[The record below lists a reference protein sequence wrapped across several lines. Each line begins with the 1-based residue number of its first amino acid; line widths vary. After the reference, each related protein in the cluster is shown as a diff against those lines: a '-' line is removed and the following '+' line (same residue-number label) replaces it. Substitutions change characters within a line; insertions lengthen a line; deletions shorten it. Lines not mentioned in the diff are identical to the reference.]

1 MSKINHLKKV
11 IEDLN
16 VFRKYFRV
24 RQEFSDE
31 IPTIIY
37 FVNDELQTYIENHIS
52 CKKKKLIIIFVDWV
66 WTKTISHYESHGKID
81 HKNEHN
87 IIEYDISG

>member
-1 MSKINHLKKV
+1 MSKINNMKKE

-31 IPTIIY
+31 IQTIIY
-37 FVNDELQTYIENHIS
+37 LLNMSFKLLLEIIYPI
-52 CKKKKLIIIFVDWV
+52 KKER
-66 WTKTISHYESHGKID
+66 KTFMVGWGWAKNIAHYESYGKID
-81 HKNEHN
+81 NKN
-87 IIEYDISG
+87 

>member
-1 MSKINHLKKV
+1 MKKE

-31 IPTIIY
+31 IQTIISLLNMS
-37 FVNDELQTYIENHIS
+37 F
-52 CKKKKLIIIFVDWV
+52 KLTLKRINLV
-66 WTKTISHYESHGKID
+66 KQERKID
-81 HKNEHN
+81 FGCMVM
-87 IIEYDISG
+87 D